1 MIFRKSILT
10 SFSLLICFISFGC
23 SSKEKLEAVL
33 DSYVG
38 YPISS
43 LKKQMGEPK
52 NIQKINGSQAYI
64 YGFLRTVY
72 VPPTTVASTN
82 TTGGAYTNF
91 LGDSA
96 YTSLDTNS
104 TTTVNTYGGYYQN
117 YYCILKFFTNGS
129 KVSSATYEGNSCL
142 TYAKH
147 QYVNPQFVLDL
158 PNLYKVLYGID
169 YKKTKQGIKITKVRD
184 GSHAQDAGLL
194 AGDLITFINNKN
206 VIGLPIEFADD
217 LFNKNNQINLR
228 ITRGNEEKQISI
240 KKTKFPRI
248 SLYKKSTRKFLGY
261 NSEMVS

>member
-1 MIFRKSILT
+1 MIDKKIPLHLFCLILC
-10 SFSLLICFISFGC
+10 FSSFGC
-23 SSKEKLEAVL
+23 SSEEKLTAVL

-43 LKKQMGEPK
+43 LKKQMGEP
-52 NIQKINGSQAYI
+52 NEIQKLDDIQAYI
-64 YGFLRTVY
+64 YGFSRVDFVPSNTVVTRSSRRY
-72 VPPTTVASTN
+72 P
-82 TTGGAYTNF
+82 YTKVV
-91 LGDSA
+91 DSF
-96 YTSLDTNS
+96 
-104 TTTVNTYGGYYQN
+104 GGYYQRN
-117 YYCILKFFTNGS
+117 YCTLKFFTKGT
-129 KVSSATYEGNSCL
+129 KIDSARYEGNSCL
-142 TYAKH
+142 SYARRK
-147 QYVNPQFVLDL
+147 YVNPQFVLDL
-158 PNLYKVLYGID
+158 PNLYKVLYGVD